1 VGVRT
6 TAPLHRALAAD
17 PEVARGAV
25 HTRWLEGWLEAN
37 TSLLAEGRVD
47 QA

>member
-1 VGVRT
+1 
-6 TAPLHRALAAD
+6 
-17 PEVARGAV
+17 V

-37 TSLLAEGRVD
+37 PLRLAEGRVD